1 MQHRGF
7 IQEEYAQQACLLSIY
22 VGIPTPQSSDLQF
35 PDLLHPVPPTFC
47 FFFTPQTLLQS
58 SAAATHRNLQ
68 QSKIQGIKKHTD
80 PNNKLLSSCP
90 QTRPQQQL
98 RKLGVNG

>member
-47 FFFTPQTLLQS
+47 FFFFFTPQKLLQS
-58 SAAATHRNLQ
+58 SAAAVPCNRN
-68 QSKIQGIKKHTD
+68 
-80 PNNKLLSSCP
+80 
-90 QTRPQQQL
+90 
-98 RKLGVNG
+98 

>member
-22 VGIPTPQSSDLQF
+22 VSIPTPQSSDLQF

-47 FFFTPQTLLQS
+47 FFFFFFFTPQTLLQS
-58 SAAATHRNLQ
+58 SAAAAVPCNRNQ
-68 QSKIQGIKKHTD
+68 TNQS
-80 PNNKLLSSCP
+80 
-90 QTRPQQQL
+90 QTPPDL
-98 RKLGVNG
+98 E